1 MEELDVSSI
10 QDGGGG
16 GGGGSGR
23 GCGGDFHAEKQ
34 RKNIILK

>member
-23 GCGGDFHAEKQ
+23 GGGGDFHAEKQ